1 MQTATIVGPSVG
13 GLLYASAGPGGCFL
27 INAGSFL
34 AVLASVHHSHW
45 SQLHPW
51 TIWFIILV
59 LAAILDLVIHRSVF

>member
-1 MQTATIVGPSVG
+1 MTAVY
-13 GLLYASAGPGGCFL
+13 LLV
-27 INAGSFL
+27 L

-59 LAAILDLVIHRSVF
+59 LAALLDLVIHRSVF